1 MTAENWCVYLILCT
15 NESLYCGITNHPT
28 KRFQAHQTGKGARYT
43 RIHKPIAM
51 RVLSDG
57 LSKSEALKQEIATK
71 KLSALQK
78 RVLWIKISETVEIK
92 AV

>member
-1 MTAENWCVYLILCT
+1 MNAENWCVYLILCA
-15 NESLYCGITNHPT
+15 NESLYCGITNRPNE
-28 KRFQAHQTGKGARYT
+28 RFQAHQTGKGARYT

-57 LSKSEALKQEIATK
+57 LSKSDALKQEIATK
-71 KLSALQK
+71 KLNAAQK
-78 RVLWIKISETVEIK
+78 RVLWLKMANAQEIK

>member
-15 NESLYCGITNHPT
+15 NESLYCGITNRPNE
-28 KRFQAHQTGKGARYT
+28 RFQAHLTGKGARYT

-71 KLSALQK
+71 KLSAKQK
-78 RVLWIKISETVEIK
+78 NVLWKQMDDTVEIK

>member
-15 NESLYCGITNHPT
+15 NESLYCGITNRPNE
-28 KRFQAHQTGKGARYT
+28 RFQAHRTGKGARYT

-71 KLSALQK
+71 KLSAKQK
-78 RVLWIKISETVEIK
+78 NILWTQMDDTVEIK